1 MWHWHV
7 MMVDVVMSWELSI
20 LIPEILKRVNF
31 EYTKSWEF
39 QIDLK
44 VSKFRMLESSNQNN
58 FFEDLSILYPE
69 LSGFRILKSSKITPF
84 FKIQDSGS
92 SILRMWKS
100 WLYITWRPVSPSR
113 LAWSPL
119 ALLWADSGVLC
130 MIIEIHFVQLFLSS
144 VCSVYT

>member
-44 VSKFRMLESSNQNN
+44 VSKFRMLNPQIKIIFLRIWASYILKFQDWGSWILN
-58 FFEDLSILYPE
+58 FKKGVIFEDLSILYPE

-84 FKIQDSGS
+84 
-92 SILRMWKS
+92 SILRVWKS
-100 WLYITWRPVSPSR
+100 WLYITWRPKWERMRGPK
-113 LAWSPL
+113 PL
-119 ALLWADSGVLC
+119 KGIDKKFFA
-130 MIIEIHFVQLFLSS
+130 
-144 VCSVYT
+144 